1 MKSSLDTL
9 EGLSRKL
16 TIQIPSNEVN
26 ETFNRVLKGIQKNA
40 NIKGFRKGKAPLAK
54 IKGLYQ
60 HEVKQDVLDKLI
72 SKHYQMALTEHTL
85 APIGYPQVDFQS
97 LEEDSDFEFTA
108 EFEVRPDVKLQQYKG
123 LKIQKEKFEITD
135 DQINTVLDNIR
146 NSRKESSPIF
156 EDRPAQNGD
165 VAVIDFFGT
174 IDGAPLPGGQGEDHK
189 LELGSNSFIPGFEEG
204 VVGMKVGVAQDLKLK
219 FPDDYHANE
228 IAGKEVVF
236 KVTLKA
242 LEKSVI
248 PEANDELA
256 DKVGGFSTLEELKD
270 AIKQDL
276 TLGEEGRIKEDTRN
290 RILKALVESNPVE
303 VPKSML
309 AEQKKMLIDD
319 VKMKMQNQGMTPD
332 QFSEYVNK
340 WDADFND
347 SASFM
352 IQSSFLVDAI
362 ATENKLRANEED
374 VQLKITQYAAETGME
389 VDKIN
394 DFYKDPNKRANLKY
408 QLTEEK
414 VIEFLINEADI
425 TEVPKDKLKDA

>member
-1 MKSSLDTL
+1 
-9 EGLSRKL
+9 
-16 TIQIPSNEVN
+16 
-26 ETFNRVLKGIQKNA
+26 
-40 NIKGFRKGKAPLAK
+40 
-54 IKGLYQ
+54 
-60 HEVKQDVLDKLI
+60 
-72 SKHYQMALTEHTL
+72 MALTEHTL